1 MMDEG
6 TYITN
11 PGIEDYIHSLY
22 PRVHEV
28 FYEMEK
34 RAEGSDVKIVG
45 PLVGRFFSQICLL
58 HKPKSIFEMGSG
70 FGYSALWFSLSL
82 GSEGVITC
90 TDWLEENGEAAREY
104 FTRAGE
110 IRKLRFVCGDAL
122 EALANSDR
130 KFDMIF
136 NDIDKESYPR
146 VIELAREKL
155 NPGGMLI
162 TDNVLWGGKV
172 LSGGGSEST
181 EGVLEFNR
189 LLFSDPE
196 FFSTVVPLRDGVA
209 LSVRI

>member
-1 MMDEG
+1 MDEG
-6 TYITN
+6 AKITN
-11 PGIEDYIHSLY
+11 PEIEDYILSLY

-28 FYEMEK
+28 FQDMEK

-45 PLVGRFFSQICLL
+45 PLVGRFLSQICILRR
-58 HKPKSIFEMGSG
+58 PQSIFEMGSG
-70 FGYSALWFSLSL
+70 FGYSALWFSLFL
-82 GSEGVITC
+82 GDGGMVTC
-90 TDWLEENGEAAREY
+90 TDWLEENAAAARGY
-104 FTRAGE
+104 FTRAGQ
-110 IRKLRFVCGDAL
+110 IQKLRFVCGDAL
-122 EALANSDR
+122 DVLANSDC

-136 NDIDKESYPR
+136 NDIDKENYPR

-162 TDNVLWGGKV
+162 TDNVLWGGRV
-172 LSGGGSEST
+172 LGGGGSEST

>member
-1 MMDEG
+1 MDEG
-6 TYITN
+6 ATITN
-11 PGIEDYIHSLY
+11 PEIENYIRSLY

-45 PLVGRFFSQICLL
+45 PIVGRFLSQICLL
-58 HKPKSIFEMGSG
+58 QKPQSIFEMGSG

-82 GSEGVITC
+82 GGEDVITC
-90 TDWLEENGEAAREY
+90 TDWLEENRDAARDY
-104 FTRAGE
+104 FKRAGQ

-122 EALANSDR
+122 DILANSDR

-136 NDIDKESYPR
+136 NDIDKENYPQ

-162 TDNVLWGGKV
+162 TDNVLWGGRV
-172 LSGGGSEST
+172 LGGAGSEST

-189 LLFSDPE
+189 LLFSDPG

>member
-1 MMDEG
+1 MDEG
-6 TYITN
+6 AVITN
-11 PGIEDYIHSLY
+11 PEIENYIRSLY

-45 PLVGRFFSQICLL
+45 PIVGRFLSQICLL
-58 HKPKSIFEMGSG
+58 QKPRSVFEMGSG
-70 FGYSALWFSLSL
+70 FGYSALWFSLFLS
-82 GSEGVITC
+82 GENQIIC
-90 TDWLEENGEAAREY
+90 TDWLEENGEAARDY
-104 FTRAGE
+104 FTRAGQ
-110 IRKLRFVCGDAL
+110 IHKLRFVCGDAL
-122 EALANSDR
+122 DILANSDR

-136 NDIDKESYPR
+136 NDIDKENYPQ
-146 VIELAREKL
+146 VVELAREKL

-162 TDNVLWGGKV
+162 TDNVLWGGRV
-172 LSGGGSEST
+172 LEGAGSEST

>member
-1 MMDEG
+1 MDEG
-6 TYITN
+6 AVITN
-11 PGIEDYIHSLY
+11 PEIENYIRSLY
-22 PRVHEV
+22 PRAHEV

-45 PLVGRFFSQICLL
+45 PIVGRFLSQICLL
-58 HKPKSIFEMGSG
+58 QKPRSVFEMGSG
-70 FGYSALWFSLSL
+70 FGYSALWFSLFLSD
-82 GSEGVITC
+82 EDQVIC
-90 TDWLEENGEAAREY
+90 TDWLEENGEAARDY
-104 FTRAGE
+104 FTRAGQ
-110 IRKLRFVCGDAL
+110 IHKLRFVCGDAL
-122 EALANSDR
+122 DILANSDR

-136 NDIDKESYPR
+136 NDIDKENYPQ

-162 TDNVLWGGKV
+162 TDNVLWGGRV
-172 LSGGGSEST
+172 LEGAGSEST

>member
-1 MMDEG
+1 MDED

-58 HKPKSIFEMGSG
+58 HKPRSIFEMGSG

-82 GSEGVITC
+82 GSEDVITC
-90 TDWLEENGEAAREY
+90 TDWLEENGAAAREY

-110 IRKLRFVCGDAL
+110 IHKLRFVCGDAL
-122 EALANSDR
+122 DILANSDR

>member
-1 MMDEG
+1 MDEG
-6 TYITN
+6 AKITN
-11 PGIEDYIHSLY
+11 PEIEDYILSLY

-28 FYEMEK
+28 FFDMEK

-45 PLVGRFFSQICLL
+45 PLVGRFLSQICLL
-58 HKPKSIFEMGSG
+58 RRPQSIFEMGSG
-70 FGYSALWFSLSL
+70 FGYSALWFSLFL
-82 GSEGVITC
+82 ADGGVVTC
-90 TDWLEENGEAAREY
+90 TDWLEENAEAARGY
-104 FTRAGE
+104 FTQAGQ
-110 IRKLRFVCGDAL
+110 IHKLRFVCGDAL
-122 EALANSDR
+122 EVLANSDR

-136 NDIDKESYPR
+136 NDIDKENYPR

-162 TDNVLWGGKV
+162 TDNVLWAGRV

>member
-1 MMDEG
+1 MDKG
-6 TYITN
+6 ATITN
-11 PGIEDYIHSLY
+11 PEIENYIHSLY

-45 PLVGRFFSQICLL
+45 PIVGRFLSQICLL
-58 HKPKSIFEMGSG
+58 RKPRNVFEMGSG
-70 FGYSALWFSLSL
+70 FGYSALWFSLSA
-82 GSEGVITC
+82 EGEDVITC
-90 TDWLEENGEAAREY
+90 TDWLEENRAAALEY
-104 FTRAGE
+104 FARAGQTH
-110 IRKLRFVCGDAL
+110 KLRFVCGDAL
-122 EALANSDR
+122 DVLANSDR

-136 NDIDKESYPR
+136 NDIDKESYPQ

-162 TDNVLWGGKV
+162 TDNVLWGGRV

-209 LSVRI
+209 LSIRT

>member
-1 MMDEG
+1 MDEG
-6 TYITN
+6 AVITN
-11 PGIEDYIHSLY
+11 PEIENYIRSLY

-45 PLVGRFFSQICLL
+45 PIVGRFLSQICLL
-58 HKPKSIFEMGSG
+58 QKPRSVFEMGSG
-70 FGYSALWFSLSL
+70 FGYSALWFSLFLSD
-82 GSEGVITC
+82 EDQIIC
-90 TDWLEENGEAAREY
+90 TDWLEENGEEARDY
-104 FTRAGE
+104 FTRAGQ
-110 IRKLRFVCGDAL
+110 IHKLRFVCGDAL
-122 EALANSDR
+122 DILANSDR

-136 NDIDKESYPR
+136 NDIDKENYPQ

-162 TDNVLWGGKV
+162 TDNVLWGGRV
-172 LSGGGSEST
+172 LEGAGSEST

>member
-1 MMDEG
+1 MDEG
-6 TYITN
+6 AIITN
-11 PGIEDYIHSLY
+11 PEIENYIHSLY

-45 PLVGRFFSQICLL
+45 PVVGRFLSQICLL
-58 HKPKSIFEMGSG
+58 QKPKSVFEMGSG
-70 FGYSALWFSLSL
+70 FGYSALWFSLFT
-82 GSEGVITC
+82 EGEDAITC
-90 TDWLEENGEAAREY
+90 TDWLEENRDAAREY

-110 IRKLRFVCGDAL
+110 IHKLRFVCGDAL
-122 EALANSDR
+122 DILANSDR

-136 NDIDKESYPR
+136 NDIDKEGYPQ
-146 VIELAREKL
+146 VVKLAREKL
-155 NPGGMLI
+155 NPGGVLI
-162 TDNVLWGGKV
+162 TDNVLWGGRV
-172 LSGGGSEST
+172 LSGGDSEST

-196 FFSTVVPLRDGVA
+196 FFSTVIPLRDGVA

>member
-1 MMDEG
+1 MDEG
-6 TYITN
+6 ASITN
-11 PGIEDYIHSLY
+11 PEIEEYIRSLY
-22 PRVHEV
+22 PRAHEV
-28 FYEMEK
+28 FYEMER

-58 HKPKSIFEMGSG
+58 QKPRSIFEMGSG
-70 FGYSALWFSLSL
+70 FGYSALWFSLFL
-82 GSEGVITC
+82 DGEDTITC
-90 TDWLEENGEAAREY
+90 TDWLEENGEAARKY
-104 FTRAGE
+104 FTRAGQ
-110 IRKLRFVCGDAL
+110 IHKLRFVCGDAL
-122 EALANSDR
+122 DILANSDR

-136 NDIDKESYPR
+136 NDVDKETYPQ

-162 TDNVLWGGKV
+162 TDNVLWGGRV
-172 LSGGGSEST
+172 LSGGGSEGT

-196 FFSTVVPLRDGVA
+196 FFSTVIPLRDGIA

>member
-1 MMDEG
+1 MQQVTLD
-6 TYITN
+6 
-11 PGIEDYIHSLY
+11 
-22 PRVHEV
+22 
-28 FYEMEK
+28 
-34 RAEGSDVKIVG
+34 
-45 PLVGRFFSQICLL
+45 
-58 HKPKSIFEMGSG
+58 
-70 FGYSALWFSLSL
+70 
-82 GSEGVITC
+82 GSEERFQRYPKELTEALRESWDAVSRTLNDEEMAAWV
-90 TDWLEENGEAAREY
+90 DWGHAIAQQAGRSWEAAREY

-122 EALANSDR
+122 DILANSDR

>member
-1 MMDEG
+1 MDEG
-6 TYITN
+6 ATITN
-11 PGIEDYIHSLY
+11 PEIEDYILSLY

-28 FYEMEK
+28 FCEMEK

-45 PLVGRFFSQICLL
+45 PLVGRFLSQICLL
-58 HKPKSIFEMGSG
+58 RAPRSIFEMGSG
-70 FGYSALWFSLSL
+70 FGYSALWFSLFL
-82 GSEGVITC
+82 GDGGVVTC
-90 TDWLEENGEAAREY
+90 TDWLSENAEAARGY
-104 FTRAGE
+104 FTRAGQ

-122 EALANSDR
+122 DVLANSDR

-136 NDIDKESYPR
+136 NDIDKENYPR

-162 TDNVLWGGKV
+162 TDNVLWGGRV
-172 LSGGGSEST
+172 LGGGGSEST

>member
-1 MMDEG
+1 MDEG
-6 TYITN
+6 AKITN
-11 PGIEDYIHSLY
+11 PEIEDYILSLY
-22 PRVHEV
+22 PSVNEV
-28 FYEMEK
+28 FCEMEK

-45 PLVGRFFSQICLL
+45 PLVGRFLSQICLL
-58 HKPKSIFEMGSG
+58 RRPQSIFEMGSG
-70 FGYSALWFSLSL
+70 FGYSALWFSLFL
-82 GSEGVITC
+82 DDGGVVTC
-90 TDWLEENGEAAREY
+90 TDWLEENAEAARGY
-104 FTRAGE
+104 FTRAGQ
-110 IRKLRFVCGDAL
+110 IHKLRFVCGDAL
-122 EALANSDR
+122 DVLANSDR

-136 NDIDKESYPR
+136 NDIDKENYPR

-155 NPGGMLI
+155 NPGGMLV
-162 TDNVLWGGKV
+162 TDNVLWGGRV

>member
-1 MMDEG
+1 MDEG
-6 TYITN
+6 AKITN
-11 PGIEDYIHSLY
+11 PEIEDYILSLY
-22 PRVHEV
+22 PRVNEV
-28 FYEMEK
+28 FCEMEK

-45 PLVGRFFSQICLL
+45 PLVGRFLSQICLL
-58 HKPKSIFEMGSG
+58 RRPQSIFEMGSG
-70 FGYSALWFSLSL
+70 FGYSALWFSLFL
-82 GSEGVITC
+82 DDGGVVTC
-90 TDWLEENGEAAREY
+90 TDWLEENAEAARGY
-104 FTRAGE
+104 FTRAGQ
-110 IRKLRFVCGDAL
+110 IHKLRFVCGDAL
-122 EALANSDR
+122 DVLANSDR

-136 NDIDKESYPR
+136 NDIDKENYPR

-155 NPGGMLI
+155 NPGGMLV
-162 TDNVLWGGKV
+162 TDNVLWGGRV

>member
-1 MMDEG
+1 MDEG
-6 TYITN
+6 AKITN
-11 PGIEDYIHSLY
+11 PEIEDYILSLY
-22 PRVHEV
+22 PCVNEV
-28 FYEMEK
+28 FCEMEK

-45 PLVGRFFSQICLL
+45 PLVGRFLSQICLL
-58 HKPKSIFEMGSG
+58 RRPQSIFEMGSG
-70 FGYSALWFSLSL
+70 FGYSALWFSLFL
-82 GSEGVITC
+82 DDGGVVTC
-90 TDWLEENGEAAREY
+90 TDWLEENAEAARGY
-104 FTRAGE
+104 FMRAGQ
-110 IRKLRFVCGDAL
+110 IHKLRFVCGDAL
-122 EALANSDR
+122 DVLANSDR

-136 NDIDKESYPR
+136 NDIDKENYPR

-155 NPGGMLI
+155 NPGGMLV
-162 TDNVLWGGKV
+162 TDNVLWGGRV